1 MSVSTMSPAE
11 ETAVAPEDEALDY
24 RSVNTYAVLGLLIG
38 LISASVLFTAG
49 ASFDTTLILTPIPIT
64 GLIVSLVALQSINA
78 APELYTGKKLAQV
91 GALLSAL
98 FLCSGVGYGGFVYAT
113 EVPDGYV
120 RTSFLEMKPDE
131 AAVVNR
137 EFIPTEV
144 QEFIASGEKVFI
156 KGYIRPDS
164 ISFKQ
169 NLKEFLLVRDNNQ
182 CCFGDLS
189 KVKYFDQVQV
199 DLGPGVTTDF
209 NRGLFRVGGVLTV
222 GRGDVKAGTP
232 LTFKL
237 AADYVKP

>member
-1 MSVSTMSPAE
+1 MSPPE
-11 ETAVAPEDEALDY
+11 ENTTTPEEEALDY

-49 ASFDTTLILTPIPIT
+49 ASLDYTLALAPIPVA
-64 GLIVSLVALQSINA
+64 GLIVSLIAMSAISA
-78 APELYTGKKLAQV
+78 APELYTGKRLAQI
-91 GALLSAL
+91 GAALSAL
-98 FLCSGVGYGGFVYAT
+98 FLVTGVGYGGYVYAT
-113 EVPDGYV
+113 EVPDGYA

-131 AAVVNR
+131 DATVNR
-137 EFIPTEV
+137 ELVPEGV
-144 QEFIASGEKVFI
+144 LEFIQSGEKVFI

-199 DLGPGVTTDF
+199 NLGPGLTTDF
-209 NRGLFRVGGVLTV
+209 KPGLFRVGGVLSV
-222 GRGDVKAGTP
+222 GRGDMKAGTP
-232 LTFKL
+232 LTYKL
-237 AADYVKP
+237 AADYVTP

>member
-1 MSVSTMSPAE
+1 MSPADESAAALE
-11 ETAVAPEDEALDY
+11 EDALDY

-49 ASFDTTLILTPIPIT
+49 ASFDYTLALSPIPIA
-64 GLIVSLVALQSINA
+64 GLIVSLVALRAINA
-78 APELYTGKKLAQV
+78 APELYTGKQLAQL

-98 FLCSGVGYGGFVYAT
+98 FLFSGIGYGGYVYAT

-131 AAVVNR
+131 DEVVDR
-137 EFIPTEV
+137 KFVPPEIVDFIE
-144 QEFIASGEKVFI
+144 SGEKVFI

-209 NRGLFRVGGVLTV
+209 NRGVFRVGGVLSV
-222 GRGDVKAGTP
+222 GRGDAKAGTP